1 MPKSPS
7 TEPLVVKATDAATLL
22 SCTRAHIYQLIE
34 RGALR
39 RVHLPSS
46 RAVRIPYADV
56 LRAAGITDA
65 ERGDR
70 VMRSPEVKPTAAEAR
85 RMKLDTNRAAP
96 IAPDAATL
104 AAAAHI
110 ASDWSEGGTR

>member
-1 MPKSPS
+1 MPKKS
-7 TEPLVVKATDAATLL
+7 TAQAPLVVSANDAAALL

-56 LRAAGITDA
+56 LRAAGITD
-65 ERGDR
+65 ER
-70 VMRSPEVKPTAAEAR
+70 
-85 RMKLDTNRAAP
+85 
-96 IAPDAATL
+96 
-104 AAAAHI
+104 
-110 ASDWSEGGTR
+110 AS